1 MIEGARMNL
10 YPAGLEEAGI
20 PAPVNHH
27 VNKTVGEYPRYVVSW
42 YWREWV
48 PKPWRWWYRLLPWR
62 PFEYGWVRYELRVD
76 YWDEAC
82 LEQILQ
88 ARPVMWV
95 QVEELERPPVYVSTK
110 PTPAQEGREVT

>member
-1 MIEGARMNL
+1 
-10 YPAGLEEAGI
+10 
-20 PAPVNHH
+20 
-27 VNKTVGEYPRYVVSW
+27 
-42 YWREWV
+42 
-48 PKPWRWWYRLLPWR
+48 
-62 PFEYGWVRYELRVD
+62 VRYELRVD